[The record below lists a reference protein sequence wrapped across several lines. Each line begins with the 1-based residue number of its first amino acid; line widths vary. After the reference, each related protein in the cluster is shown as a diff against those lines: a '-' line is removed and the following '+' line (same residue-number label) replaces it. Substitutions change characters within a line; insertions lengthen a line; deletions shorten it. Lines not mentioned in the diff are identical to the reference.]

1 MTHRLCFHE
10 LSEGEKRRAERR
22 LKKYEFPLKRLRGL
36 PANSRRISGCR
47 FFIFRRERSDDR
59 KYVCCSQASISSGR
73 EEIRVS
79 LETPAGEA
87 MFSLWSICCWAEHFF
102 RCLLTYRRLLAV
114 FTFKFS
120 SEELRGFK
128 FKKRATFKNVKRRSA
143 LNVFSFNDSRYF
155 MNAVE

>member
-1 MTHRLCFHE
+1 MAGAKRGEWAGGGGRREKSAKDGESLRGRLCFQC
-10 LSEGEKRRAERR
+10 GRFAAER
-22 LKKYEFPLKRLRGL
+22 
-36 PANSRRISGCR
+36 N
-47 FFIFRRERSDDR
+47 IFS
-59 KYVCCSQASISSGR
+59 
-73 EEIRVS
+73 
-79 LETPAGEA
+79 
-87 MFSLWSICCWAEHFF
+87 

-128 FKKRATFKNVKRRSA
+128 FKKRATFKNVRRRSA